1 MMEIRQSLGEA
12 LRRMRILHDLTQED
26 FALVS
31 SRTYVSALERGLKA
45 PTIQKIEDLAG
56 RIGIHPLSLIV
67 SAYLI
72 QDPEIGLDGLI
83 NRLKEEALEP

>member
-1 MMEIRQSLGEA
+1 MEIRQSLGEA
-12 LRRMRILHDLTQED
+12 LRRMRIRHDLTQED

-56 RIGIHPLSLIV
+56 RIGVHPLSLIA

-72 QDPEIGLDGLI
+72 QEPEIGLDALI
-83 NRLKEEALEP
+83 NRLREEAIEP

>member
-1 MMEIRQSLGEA
+1 MEIRQSLGEA

-83 NRLKEEALEP
+83 KRLREEALEP

>member
-1 MMEIRQSLGEA
+1 MEIRESLGEA
-12 LRRMRILHDLTQED
+12 LRRMRILHGLTQED

-56 RIGIHPLSLIV
+56 RIGIHPLSLLV

-72 QDPEIGLDGLI
+72 QDPDVGLDGLI
-83 NRLKEEALEP
+83 NQLREEALEP

>member
-1 MMEIRQSLGEA
+1 MEIRESLGEA

-56 RIGIHPLSLIV
+56 RIGIHPISLIV

-72 QDPEIGLDGLI
+72 QDPDVGLEGLI
-83 NRLKEEALEP
+83 NRLREETLKP

>member
-1 MMEIRQSLGEA
+1 MEIRQSLGEA